1 MASFINPST
10 RSILITSSLLDHT
23 LTNPKESVT
32 RHGVITL
39 GLSDLDLIFCT
50 RKTKCFKSR
59 KHNTI
64 SVRTYKNYSK
74 TLHEEGLT
82 KMKIPNYLLFS
93 YADSAYNSFS
103 KILQDTINDIASIK
117 NIRKNTKPWFDN
129 NMIGL
134 IREREKL
141 KKRFLHTKLHV
152 YYEYSEEK
160 QNIVQREIKRKKAN
174 YDKEQLKKNTKNPKE
189 LWKALK
195 NLGMQCK
202 YSQQPK
208 ICLRENNLLQF
219 NEKKNANTLKDF
231 YRNLAVDLV
240 N

>member
-32 RHGVITL
+32 QHGVITL

-64 SVRTYKNYSK
+64 SVRTYNNYSK
-74 TLHEEGLT
+74 RLHEEGLT
-82 KMKIPNYLLFS
+82 KMKIPNYLLVS
-93 YADSAYNSFS
+93 CADSAYNSLS
-103 KILQDTINDIASIK
+103 KILQDTINDIAPIK
-117 NIRKNTKPWFDN
+117 DIRKNTKPWFDS

-141 KKRFLHTKLHV
+141 KKRFLYTKLHV
-152 YYEYSEEK
+152 HYEYSK
-160 QNIVQREIKRKKAN
+160 VQQNIVQKEIKRKKAN
-174 YDKEQLKKNTKNPKE
+174 YDKEQL
-189 LWKALK
+189 
-195 NLGMQCK
+195 
-202 YSQQPK
+202 
-208 ICLRENNLLQF
+208 
-219 NEKKNANTLKDF
+219 
-231 YRNLAVDLV
+231 
-240 N
+240 